1 MESLIWTGS
10 FLSSWISSVQTRN
23 WLQSISTCKTDV
35 NPGFFLGSLSF
46 WIFLKRF
53 ANMKSIWR
61 EFHSHRFF
69 LQSSVN
75 SFPSCEEIIDE
86 HTIDFIQIDEFGF
99 SIFLFGITNHLVD
112 VFLIQGTREN
122 EEIGGKEKR
131 NTDTDRIGRK
141 IHTMN
146 EQSKW

>member
-1 MESLIWTGS
+1 MWIQVFSLVVYRFESFRNDLQTWNQFEENFILI
-10 FLSSWISSVQTRN
+10 V
-23 WLQSISTCKTDV
+23 
-35 NPGFFLGSLSF
+35 
-46 WIFLKRF
+46 
-53 ANMKSIWR
+53 
-61 EFHSHRFF
+61 FF

-99 SIFLFGITNHLVD
+99 SIFLFGITNHLLN

-131 NTDTDRIGRK
+131 NTDMDRIGRK

-146 EQSKW
+146 EQVTNQW